1 MPHRR
6 QVQKGSFGAH
16 FDELVKH
23 FSNDTPAAPADQP
36 QQRSA
41 ALQEKIDIH
50 ARLFEQA
57 WEVDLTPPDW
67 RRQP

>member
-23 FSNDTPAAPADQP
+23 FPDDMRQRPAAEDKVA
-36 QQRSA
+36 RSRE
-41 ALQEKIDIH
+41 LQDKIDLH
-50 ARLFEQA
+50 AQLFDWA
-57 WEVDLTPPDW
+57 WKLDG
-67 RRQP
+67 RR